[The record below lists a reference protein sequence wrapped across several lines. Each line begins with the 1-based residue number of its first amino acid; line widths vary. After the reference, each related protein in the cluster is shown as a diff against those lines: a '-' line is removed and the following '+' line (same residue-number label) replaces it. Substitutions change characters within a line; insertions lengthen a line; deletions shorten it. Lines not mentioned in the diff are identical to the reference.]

1 MTCNGH
7 DDIECLLAIKFCNST
22 CELPLKF
29 QGVMIYF
36 LLCPICFFSFLLK
49 YILFLHEKNLYLQ
62 CHMLSLAQFSSVAQS
77 CPTLC
82 DTNCSMSGLLVIGT
96 LLANK
101 GPSLSQG
108 NCKFRFVESL
118 GQRRTKKIC
127 PFFNLSILP
136 FLSFLKK
143 SFLDWRYNSAATC
156 R

>member
-82 DTNCSMSGLLVIGT
+82 DTNCSMSGLLVHRDITHGLQPT
-96 LLANK
+96 GLLRPWDFPGK
-101 GPSLSQG
+101 STGVGCHHLLQYLSLDT
-108 NCKFRFVESL
+108 V
-118 GQRRTKKIC
+118 
-127 PFFNLSILP
+127 
-136 FLSFLKK
+136 
-143 SFLDWRYNSAATC
+143 
-156 R
+156 

>member
-7 DDIECLLAIKFCNST
+7 DDIECLIAIKFCNST
-22 CELPLKF
+22 CEFPLKF

-36 LLCPICFFSFLLK
+36 LLCPICFF
-49 YILFLHEKNLYLQ
+49 LFFWNIYCSCMRKTFTFSVTCFPLP
-62 CHMLSLAQFSSVAQS
+62 SSVQS
-77 CPTLC
+77 LSRVQLFATRIAACQASL
-82 DTNCSMSGLLVIGT
+82 SIGT

-127 PFFNLSILP
+127 PFLNLSILP

-143 SFLDWRYNSAATC
+143 SFLDWRYNSAATS